1 MDTQSIDFMRDK
13 YIFSK
18 ERHIRKVRKNISKER
33 IRLFINE
40 LKNIKYHCLN

>member
-33 IRLFINE
+33 IRLY
-40 LKNIKYHCLN
+40 IKMDLRKMISL